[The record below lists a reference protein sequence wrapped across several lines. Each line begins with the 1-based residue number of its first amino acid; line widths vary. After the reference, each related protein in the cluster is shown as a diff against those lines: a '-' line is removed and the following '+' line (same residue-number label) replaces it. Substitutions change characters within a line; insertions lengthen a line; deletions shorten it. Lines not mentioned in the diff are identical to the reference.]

1 MKIAMIVYKL
11 QILATQAGEAIHKA
25 LPYILMTMVGTTGMV
40 PDGDGTTLGV
50 GMAAG
55 DGILVGDGILAGVG
69 MLAGALVGDGVIL
82 QEVGGVTLVDT
93 GDIQVTDTT
102 IMPTML
108 AEEALDTPMGTTLTE
123 VIPTV
128 TVKT

>member
-1 MKIAMIVYKL
+1 MKMLMIVSKL

-55 DGILVGDGILAGVG
+55 DGILVGVGILDGAGMPDGVG
-69 MLAGALVGDGVIL
+69 TLSGA
-82 QEVGGVTLVDT
+82 
-93 GDIQVTDTT
+93 
-102 IMPTML
+102 
-108 AEEALDTPMGTTLTE
+108 
-123 VIPTV
+123 
-128 TVKT
+128 